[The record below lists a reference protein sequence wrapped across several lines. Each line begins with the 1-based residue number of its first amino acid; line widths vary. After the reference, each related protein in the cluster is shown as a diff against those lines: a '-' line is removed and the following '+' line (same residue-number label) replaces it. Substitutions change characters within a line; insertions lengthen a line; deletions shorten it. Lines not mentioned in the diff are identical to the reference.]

1 MKSTG
6 TAQNRTTV
14 AELWV
19 LPCSSAVLW
28 CNVGHNEKAEWVPPW
43 AFPARAELLGSQSWS
58 RQLTS
63 NCSQRVC

>member
-6 TAQNRTTV
+6 AAQNRTTG

-28 CNVGHNEKAEWVPPW
+28 CNVGHNEKAE
-43 AFPARAELLGSQSWS
+43 
-58 RQLTS
+58 
-63 NCSQRVC
+63 